1 MPNFE
6 FNILFLLPLLGGYL
20 FLSTF
25 NFTKYNHARLETQR
39 LIFNS
44 ILTSIIFVFIAKTF
58 DNFLIK
64 KLPKFRIWLGNFN
77 PYDIENLNFFLLVIV
92 ISILTALILNLISR
106 KYFIYFSIRFWGDD
120 YENLFYYSLRKSE
133 IDPTKALIM
142 LTTDSGKVYIGYINK
157 ISNPH
162 KQHIEIIPYYSGYR
176 DTETKNLSI
185 TTSYTE
191 VIKKLSLKGKSEL
204 ADDIGIILPKTTI
217 ISATKFNTVIFKYF
231 SKA

>member
-1 MPNFE
+1 MPNFD

-39 LIFNS
+39 LIFNC
-44 ILTSIIFVFIAKTF
+44 ILTSIIFVFIAKKF

-64 KLPKFRIWLGNFN
+64 KLPAFRLWLGNIN
-77 PYDIENLNFFLLVIV
+77 PYNIDNLNFFLLVIV
-92 ISILTALILNLISR
+92 ISVFSALILNKVPRNYLIYLSI
-106 KYFIYFSIRFWGDD
+106 KYWGDD
-120 YENLFYYSLRKSE
+120 YEKLFYYSLRKSE
-133 IDPTKALIM
+133 IDPSKALIL
-142 LTTDSGKVYIGYINK
+142 LTTDSNKVYIGYINK

-176 DTETKNLSI
+176 DNETKNLSI
-185 TTSYTE
+185 TTSYTD
-191 VIKKLSLKGKSEL
+191 VIKRLFIKGKSEL

-217 ISATKFNTVIFKYF
+217 ISATKFNTLIFKYF
-231 SKA
+231 SKV